1 MNFCGID
8 VSAQELVVKVRGP
21 EREEAV
27 RRFANTPSG
36 HKALVGYLLGRRGE
50 AIRAVWKPVAI
61 TVWTW
66 PWCWRGRRKSSWK

>member
-8 VSAQELVVKVRGP
+8 VSAQELVVKVRRQQ
-21 EREEAV
+21 REEAL

-36 HKALVGYLLGRRGE
+36 HKALLGYLLGRAKACGF
-50 AIRAVWKPVAI
+50 VWKPAAI

-66 PWCWRGRRKSSWK
+66 PWRWPGVRKSSWK